1 LTINNKTIYLEK
13 LKGEIIIMAKIKLS
27 DVYRNY
33 IDCLNQQDWSALK
46 QYVDNNVYYND
57 KQIGLSGYRKMLE
70 RDFYNIPDL
79 HFNIQLLVS
88 EGPYIASRLLF
99 NCSPKGKF
107 FDLNINGRKI
117 SFSENVFYE
126 FQEEKIVKVWSI
138 IDKATIELQL

>member
-1 LTINNKTIYLEK
+1 VV
-13 LKGEIIIMAKIKLS
+13 KIKLS

-33 IDCLNQQDWSALK
+33 IACLNQRDWPKLE

-70 RDFYNIPDL
+70 RDFYNISDL

-88 EGPYIASRLLF
+88 DGPYIASRLLF
-99 NCSPKGKF
+99 DCSPKGKF
-107 FDLNINGRKI
+107 FDLNINGKRI

-126 FQEEKIVKVWSI
+126 FQGGKIVKVWSI

>member
-1 LTINNKTIYLEK
+1 
-13 LKGEIIIMAKIKLS
+13 MAEIKLS

-33 IDCLNQQDWSALK
+33 IACLNQQDWSRLE

-88 EGPYIASRLLF
+88 DGHYIASRVLLD
-99 NCSPKGKF
+99 CSPKGKF
-107 FDLNINGRKI
+107 LVHDINGKRI

-126 FQEEKIVKVWSI
+126 FHEGKIVKVWSI

>member
-1 LTINNKTIYLEK
+1 
-13 LKGEIIIMAKIKLS
+13 MVKIALS

-33 IDCLNQQDWSALK
+33 ITCLNQQDWLQIE
-46 QYVDNNVYYND
+46 QYVDNDVYYND

-88 EGPYIASRLLF
+88 DGPYIASRLSF
-99 NCSPKGKF
+99 DCSPKEKF
-107 FDLNINGRKI
+107 LDLNINGKRI

-126 FQEEKIVKVWSI
+126 FQKGKIIKVWSI
-138 IDKATIELQL
+138 IDKAAIESQL

>member
-1 LTINNKTIYLEK
+1 MVK
-13 LKGEIIIMAKIKLS
+13 MKLS

-33 IDCLNQQDWSALK
+33 IACLNQQDWSKLE

-70 RDFYNIPDL
+70 RDFYDIPDL

-88 EGPYIASRLLF
+88 DGLYIASRLLF
-99 NCSPKGKF
+99 DCSPKGKF
-107 FDLNINGRKI
+107 FDLNINGRRI

-126 FQEEKIVKVWSI
+126 FQKGKIVKVWSI
-138 IDKATIELQL
+138 IDKATIESQL